1 MSSTALPPS
10 PGPRA
15 MTERIAVWSSRRPW
29 LTLACWA
36 LALIAAIAIS
46 AAFLGDALSG
56 DEEVTSDTD
65 SRRADELAFEGF
77 ADERG
82 PGGDASEVVVVRS
95 ATATVD
101 EPRFERRVTGIA
113 AELLAAGATEVT
125 TFYDTGQRRLVS
137 RDGDATGMLV
147 ALGPDAEDDIEGVV
161 DAVRAADG
169 EGGFDATITGEFTL
183 DADFSTLAE
192 EDLRNGE
199 LGFGLPA
206 AVIVLLIV
214 FGSVVAGLIPM
225 FLALVSIVVALG
237 LVGLVGQAYPLS
249 VFATNMLTG
258 MGLALGID
266 YSLFGLSRYREERL
280 HGREKLDAIAA
291 VGATASRAV
300 LFSGIAFTLAMVGL
314 LLVPHTIMR
323 SLAAGAIAA
332 GLVSVAA
339 ALTLLPAVLGLLGD
353 RVNALRI
360 PFFGRTATREQSP
373 FWSRTVRATMRHP
386 LAYLVLATAILL
398 ALAAP
403 VIALRSGEA
412 GVSTLPDRLPAKQ
425 GYLALNAE
433 FPGET
438 TEPVEVAIDGAAE
451 STAVRAGVERLRE
464 RMATED
470 ALGPAELETNRAGD
484 LTVMTVPVQGDPLDE
499 DAVDAVQELRSVHV
513 PAAFPDEG
521 VEVLVG
527 GDTAESIDESDT
539 MNDWLP
545 IVLAFVLGL
554 SFVLLTI
561 AFRSLVVAAKALA
574 VNLLSVG
581 AAYGLLVLVF
591 QEGIGNELFGFPQ
604 VDTIEAWVPLFLF
617 AVLFGLSMDYH
628 VFLLSRIRERFRQTG
643 DNTEAIAHGVGSTGR
658 IITGAALIIIAV
670 FSGFARGDLVMFQQM
685 GFGVAVALLL
695 DATVVRLVLVPAAM
709 KLLGERNWYLPS
721 WLGWLPDV
729 QVEGGRP
736 RRRTTGDSASRA
748 S

>member
-1 MSSTALPPS
+1 
-10 PGPRA
+10 
-15 MTERIAVWSSRRPW
+15 MTERLTIWSSRRPW
-29 LTLACWA
+29 RALWIWA
-36 LALIAAIAIS
+36 FAFVAAIAIS

-56 DEEVTSDTD
+56 DEEVTSDAE
-65 SRRADELAFEGF
+65 SLRADELRAERF
-77 ADERG
+77 AADRG
-82 PGGDASEVVVVRS
+82 ARGQDATEVVVVRS
-95 ATATVD
+95 SQATVD
-101 EPRFERRVTGIA
+101 QPAFEQRVEGIA
-113 AELLAAGATEVT
+113 AELQRVGATGVT
-125 TFYDTGQRRLVS
+125 TFYETGERRLVS
-137 RDGDATGMLV
+137 RDRDATGMLV
-147 ALGPDAEDDIEGVV
+147 ALGSESDAEDNIEAVV
-161 DAVRAADG
+161 DAVEAANGPDG
-169 EGGFDATITGEFTL
+169 FQATITGEFTL
-183 DADFSTLAE
+183 DADFSTLSE

-206 AVIVLLIV
+206 ALIVLLIV
-214 FGSVVAGLIPM
+214 FGSLVAGVIPM
-225 FLALVSIVVALG
+225 LMAIVSIVVALA
-237 LVGLVGQAYPLS
+237 LIALIGQAFPLS

-266 YSLFGLSRYREERL
+266 YSLFILSRFREERL
-280 HGREKLDAIAA
+280 HGREKLDAIAT

-300 LFSGIAFTLAMVGL
+300 LFSGIAFTLAMLGL

-332 GLVSVAA
+332 GLFSVVA
-339 ALTLLPAVLGLLGD
+339 ALTLLPALLSLLGD

-360 PFFGRTATREQSP
+360 PFFGRTASRAESP
-373 FWSRTVRATMRHP
+373 FWSRTVRGVMRRP
-386 LAYLVLATAILL
+386 LASVVLATAALL

-403 VIALRSGEA
+403 VLALRSGEA
-412 GVSTLPDRLPAKQ
+412 GVSTLPDRLAAKQ
-425 GYLALNAE
+425 GYVALNAE

-438 TEPVEVAIDGAAE
+438 TEPVEIVVDGDAASPAVQAGIE
-451 STAVRAGVERLRE
+451 RVRAQLATDDLFGSVEV
-464 RMATED
+464 
-470 ALGPAELETNRAGD
+470 ETNPAGD
-484 LTVMTVPVQGDPLDE
+484 LTVLTVPIQGDPVGE
-499 DAVDAVQELRSVHV
+499 EAIDAVRELRSEQI
-513 PAAFPDEG
+513 PNAFPDPE

-539 MNDWLP
+539 MDRWLP
-545 IVLAFVLGL
+545 IIIAFVLGL
-554 SFVLLTI
+554 SFVLLTV
-561 AFRSLVVAAKALA
+561 AFRSLVIACKAIV

-591 QEGIGNELFGFPQ
+591 QEGVGNEVFGFEQ

-643 DNTEAIAHGVGSTGR
+643 GNTDAVAHGVASTGR

-709 KLLGERNWYLPS
+709 DLLGERNWYLPS
-721 WLGWLPDV
+721 WLRWLPDV
-729 QVEGGRP
+729 QVEGAEAGP
-736 RRRTTGDSASRA
+736 RA
-748 S
+748 SPEPVRGVS

>member
-1 MSSTALPPS
+1 
-10 PGPRA
+10 
-15 MTERIAVWSSRRPW
+15 MTGQLAVWSSRRPW
-29 LTLACWA
+29 LTLASWA
-36 LALIAAIAIS
+36 LVLVAAIAVT
-46 AAFLGDALSG
+46 AAFLGSALEG
-56 DEEVTSDTD
+56 DEEVTSDTE
-65 SRRADELAFEGF
+65 SSRADELRFERFGS
-77 ADERG
+77 ERG
-82 PGGDASEVVVVRS
+82 LPGVSEVVVVRS

-101 EPRFERRVTGIA
+101 EPRFERRVRALA
-113 AELLAAGATEVT
+113 ADLQLAGATQVT
-125 TFYDTGQRRLVS
+125 TFYDGGERRLVS
-137 RDGDATGMLV
+137 SDRDATGMLV

-161 DAVRAADG
+161 DAVQAADG
-169 EGGFDATITGEFTL
+169 RGGFDAAITGGFTL
-183 DADFSTLAE
+183 DSDLSTLAG
-192 EDLRNGE
+192 EDLKNGE

-206 AVIVLLIV
+206 ALIVLLIV
-214 FGSVVAGLIPM
+214 FGSVVAGLIPLLLAIVGITVA
-225 FLALVSIVVALG
+225 LALVA
-237 LVGLVGQAYPLS
+237 LVGQAFPLS

-266 YSLFGLSRYREERL
+266 YSLFVLSRYREERL
-280 HGREKLDAIAA
+280 REREPLDAIAA

-300 LFSGIAFTLAMVGL
+300 LFSGIAFSLAMVGL
-314 LLVPHTIMR
+314 LLVPSTIMR

-339 ALTLLPAVLGLLGD
+339 ALTLLPALLALLGD

-360 PFFGRTATREQSP
+360 PFFGRTAGRAESP
-373 FWSRTVRATMRHP
+373 FWSGIVRGVLRRP
-386 LAYLVLATAILL
+386 GRSLVLATAVLL
-398 ALAAP
+398 AMAVP
-403 VIALRSGEA
+403 VLALRSGEA
-412 GVSTLPDRLPAKQ
+412 GVSTLPDRLAAKQ

-438 TEPVEVAIDGAAE
+438 TEPVEVVIDGDAA
-451 STAVRAGVERLRE
+451 SPAVQARINRLRE
-464 RMATED
+464 RLANEEQFGGVEPE
-470 ALGPAELETNRAGD
+470 ANSAGD
-484 LTVMTVPVQGDPLDE
+484 LTVLTVPIQGDPVGE
-499 DAVDAVQELRSVHV
+499 HAVDAVRELRGEHI
-513 PAAFPDEG
+513 PRAFPDPE

-539 MNDWLP
+539 MSDWLP

-561 AFRSLVVAAKALA
+561 AFRSLVIAAKAIA

-581 AAYGLLVLVF
+581 AAYGVLVLVF
-591 QEGIGNELFGFPQ
+591 QEGVGNELFGFPQ
-604 VDTIEAWVPLFLF
+604 VDTVEAWVPLFLF

-643 DNTEAIAHGVGSTGR
+643 DNSDAIAHAVGSTGR

-709 KLLGERNWYLPS
+709 ELLGERNWYLPS
-721 WLGWLPDV
+721 WLRWLPDV
-729 QVEGGRP
+729 QVEGAKV
-736 RRRTTGDSASRA
+736 DARA
-748 S
+748 ERVR